1 MNQKVFSNWIYE
13 SSGQLSIYSKQNALF
28 NYKNAIKLARGGVA
42 LFLTSFLLC
51 ANLNAQEICE
61 PVTPAWEQSCY
72 YDGWGQIS
80 GQVLCINY
88 TKSEITNVST
98 INTSGYLDFAITG
111 TLIVNVDFAFP
122 SNSRILMNG

>member
-61 PVTPAWEQSCY
+61 PVTPAWQQSCY

-88 TKSEITNVST
+88 TESEITNVST